1 MRFKRQLRRRL
12 RLPAAGAA
20 LAHRDFTLLW
30 IGQFVSTLGTQA
42 QTVALGW
49 LVYELTG
56 SAALLGGIG
65 LARAIPTMAL
75 SLFGGTLADQ
85 MDRRKLLLIS
95 QSLLAACSALL
106 ALIITV
112 GDISVVALYVFAVV
126 TAAASAIDS
135 PTTQAFIPALV
146 PRETL
151 PNALTLDILAY
162 DTAAVV
168 GPAVG
173 GLIIGWLGAAAAYWF
188 DAFSFIAV
196 VAALLAI
203 TTRVNVV
210 VTGRRGMAALID
222 GLQFVRDRP
231 VLWQLM
237 LLDFFAVFLA
247 SSNGLLPI
255 FAESILK
262 VGASG
267 LGLLYAAIS
276 VGSVAGAAIFAF
288 IPSAQQP
295 RRPGV
300 LVMVATV
307 SYGAVLAVFGLSRIF
322 LLSLALLALA
332 GALDAIGMA
341 MRHVVRQLATPDELR
356 GRVGALSSVFS
367 SGGPRLGEFQSGM
380 VANFAGAGPAMVI
393 GGVAC
398 VVVAMAARWWARPL
412 WHYHGQE
419 LRPIGHPG
427 DPNSAGSQ
435 PESLKE
441 TTSLAAEDG

>member
-1 MRFKRQLRRRL
+1 MRFKREL

-20 LAHRDFTLLW
+20 LVHRDFTLLW
-30 IGQFVSTLGTQA
+30 AGQFISTLGTQV

-49 LVYELTG
+49 LVYKLTG

-106 ALIITV
+106 AVVISI
-112 GDISVVALYVFAVV
+112 GDISVAALYGFAVI
-126 TAAASAIDS
+126 TAAAAAIDS
-135 PTTQAFIPALV
+135 PASQAFIPALV
-146 PRETL
+146 PRDIL
-151 PNALTLDILAY
+151 PNALTLNILSS
-162 DTAAVV
+162 DTASVV
-168 GPAVG
+168 GPACG
-173 GLIIGWLGAAAAYWF
+173 GLIIGWLGVAAAYWF

-196 VAALLAI
+196 VAALLAMS
-203 TTRVNVV
+203 TRANVI

-222 GLQFVRDRP
+222 GLRFVRDRP

-237 LLDFFAVFLA
+237 LVDFFAVLLA
-247 SSNGLLPI
+247 SSDGLLPI
-255 FAESILK
+255 FAERILK

-276 VGSVAGAAIFAF
+276 VGSVVGAAVFAF
-288 IPSAQQP
+288 IPRAQQP
-295 RRPGV
+295 RRPGM
-300 LVMVATV
+300 LVMAATV
-307 SYGAVLAVFGLSRIF
+307 SYGAALAVFGLSRIF
-322 LLSLALLALA
+322 ILSLALLALA
-332 GALDAIGMA
+332 GGLDAIGMA

-367 SGGPRLGEFQSGM
+367 SGGPRLGQFQSGM
-380 VANFAGAGPAMVI
+380 VASATGAGPAMVI
-393 GGVAC
+393 GGAAC
-398 VVVAMAARWWARPL
+398 VVVALAARWWAKPL

-419 LRPIGHPG
+419 LSP
-427 DPNSAGSQ
+427 AGATADGLQ
-435 PESLKE
+435 PHGEKS
-441 TTSLAAEDG
+441 SLAADDG